1 MAIFIATYLTN
12 RGQSRQLELQASD
25 LPAAKGELRR
35 RGIKA
40 IKVEPLL
47 AGSQRKPLNAALTAT
62 AGLAPTR
69 LASSSN
75 SMATAGVP
83 TAGVPTAAIRN
94 TIKPDNSRKW
104 YQLSILEFKPG
115 IREMALFANKLFALV
130 TAGVPI
136 VRSLSL
142 LAKQQRHPLF
152 KRALEGII
160 REVNQGS
167 NLSTAMRRW
176 PKVFDKLSIAMVDAG
191 ESGGILDES
200 LQRLAKLLEQHT
212 KLQNEIKAAMG
223 YPSIVLAIA
232 ILVFLGLTIF
242 LIPVYANIFETLNA
256 ELPPL
261 TLFLVNLSSILRT
274 WFPIIFGIII
284 ACLWLFSRYYSTKSG
299 KLLVDSYLLKLPLF
313 GELLQKS
320 ATAKFCRT
328 FSSLSRAGVPILRS
342 LEIVSETTGN
352 AKISKAIWDSR
363 QEVMEGIPLS
373 ASLERHRVFPEL
385 ALSMLA
391 IGEETGRVEMIIT
404 KMADFY
410 EDEVS
415 AIVRALTSMLEPA
428 LIVIVGGIVAVILL
442 AMYLPMFAIYDN
454 IK

>member
-1 MAIFIATYLTN
+1 MAIFIATYVTS
-12 RGQSRQLELQASD
+12 RGQTRQLELQASD
-25 LPAAKGELRR
+25 LPTAKGELRR

-40 IKVEPLL
+40 IRIDPLL
-47 AGSQRKPLNAALTAT
+47 AGNQKKPINAALAAT
-62 AGLAPTR
+62 AGS
-69 LASSSN
+69 ASAGLPGSLN
-75 SMATAGVP
+75 SMAIPGTPA
-83 TAGVPTAAIRN
+83 AAIRN
-94 TIKPDNSRKW
+94 TIKPDNGQKW

-152 KRALEGII
+152 KRALQGIV

-176 PKVFDKLSIAMVDAG
+176 PKVFDQLSIAMVDAG
-191 ESGGILDES
+191 ESGGVLDES

-232 ILVFLGLTIF
+232 ILVFLGLTLF
-242 LIPVYANIFETLNA
+242 LIPVYAKIFETLNA

-261 TLFLVNLSSILRT
+261 TLFLVSLSGILRD
-274 WFPIIFGIII
+274 WFLITFGVVTG
-284 ACLWLFSRYYSTKSG
+284 CLWLFSRYYSSKNG
-299 KLLVDSYLLKLPLF
+299 KLLVDGYLLKIPLF

-363 QEVMEGIPLS
+363 QEVMEGTPLS
-373 ASLERHRVFPEL
+373 SSLDRHKVFPEL

-391 IGEETGRVEMIIT
+391 IGEETGRVEVIIS

-415 AIVRALTSMLEPA
+415 STVKALTSMLEPA
-428 LIVIVGGIVAVILL
+428 MIVIVGGIVAVILL
-442 AMYLPMFAIYDN
+442 AMYLPMFAVYDN